1 MDYYLLLS
9 TIRLHEKNTV
19 VGTDSQLVAGGGAY
33 QAVTGT
39 ISHSLSK
46 QGLPKGLTE
55 AGDAASWFRMAG
67 SATETGS

>member
-1 MDYYLLLS
+1 MG
-9 TIRLHEKNTV
+9 N
-19 VGTDSQLVAGGGAY
+19 DSQLVAGEGAY

-39 ISHSLSK
+39 IKHSLWK

-67 SATETGS
+67 SATETGN